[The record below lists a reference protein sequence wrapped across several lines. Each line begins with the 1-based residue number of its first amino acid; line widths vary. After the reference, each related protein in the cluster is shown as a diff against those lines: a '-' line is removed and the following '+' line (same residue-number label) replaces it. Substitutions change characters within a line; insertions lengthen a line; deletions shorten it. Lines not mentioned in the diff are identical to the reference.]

1 MNIHTFN
8 NKRDICINQTQ
19 LLYAPRH
26 GGWIVPG
33 GGIILDEAEALRYAK
48 KLDEIIKANIYRLKR
63 NKSKFI

>member
-33 GGIILDEAEALRYAK
+33 GGIILDEGEALRYAK